1 VGILAIISGV
11 KISSDDLIKSGGSDR
26 IHFLD
31 LELGGQGASPVA
43 DEIEKICLARLIQGG
58 IDDYFLARDVE
69 ADILGLVKL
78 LPERGALGVIGRSGF
93 INLYDWIKTE
103 PQNAALAAFPSD
115 RAFAMVMQKQLF
127 SDWKIVSTKNSM
139 PKYTRVPDK
148 LIPGYWFRH
157 RDFVQEICKETL
169 LP

>member
-1 VGILAIISGV
+1 M

-103 PQNAALAAFPSD
+103 PQKAALAASRVIGPLPWSC
-115 RAFAMVMQKQLF
+115 
-127 SDWKIVSTKNSM
+127 KNSCSAIGKSFR
-139 PKYTRVPDK
+139 PKTACRNTREFP
-148 LIPGYWFRH
+148 
-157 RDFVQEICKETL
+157 TS
-169 LP
+169 

>member
-1 VGILAIISGV
+1 V

-103 PQNAALAAFPSD
+103 PQKAALAASRVIGPLPWSC
-115 RAFAMVMQKQLF
+115 
-127 SDWKIVSTKNSM
+127 KNSM